1 MYVLYF
7 VPLFRLCLHEIATIT
22 TECTEKRHECAD
34 FAVNPGET
42 SGISPAG
49 GTDLSGVGAFAPSRV
64 CPSGCSPALSRVP
77 DWLLSGFSRVPDWL
91 LSGFSRVP
99 DWLLSG
105 FSRVPDWLLSGPLP
119 AASRCRWS
127 NQSRFPAF
135 FGSKSQRH
143 LARTP
148 RSQILS
154 GRCHVL
160 CYLYHSLRS
169 RRWPAWPA
177 GPDSSMAP
185 ARWPGSPDGPA
196 RPQQRG
202 PRPPRSPARQSTSA
216 DTFGAAT
223 GRGVGGGGA
232 ERATS
237 SYKYVSAGTAKG
249 ASRFTRRHSPGIN
262 V

>member
-1 MYVLYF
+1 MSAETADWRVPGRTARTWLPFWVYVLYF
-7 VPLFRLCLHEIATIT
+7 VALFRLCLHEIATIT

-42 SGISPAG
+42 SGFSPAG
-49 GTDLSGVGAFAPSRV
+49 GTDLSGVGAFDRLGSPLRLL
-64 CPSGCSPALSRVP
+64 SGPPQASLR
-77 DWLLSGFSRVPDWL
+77 LLSGFSRVPDWL

-99 DWLLSG
+99 V
-105 FSRVPDWLLSGPLP
+105 RLLSGPLP

-160 CYLYHSLRS
+160 RYLYHSLRS
-169 RRWPAWPA
+169 RRWPA
-177 GPDSSMAP
+177 
-185 ARWPGSPDGPA
+185 
-196 RPQQRG
+196 
-202 PRPPRSPARQSTSA
+202 
-216 DTFGAAT
+216 
-223 GRGVGGGGA
+223 
-232 ERATS
+232 
-237 SYKYVSAGTAKG
+237 
-249 ASRFTRRHSPGIN
+249 
-262 V
+262 